1 MDAKGSNA
9 LVCLS
14 PEQGSLVPVSPFP
27 VAELEAE
34 EPDDFTRLLWLF
46 YQLGFVAFLLLAL
59 ARRLRLQL
67 VELRLLANYW
77 RTMHQRAVRREQQ
90 LKEQLQHL
98 RGQLRELRRRF
109 FGKKS
114 ETSSSINTPP
124 HNDDDKN
131 QGKGKKRSRGQQP
144 GSQGH
149 GRRNHDHLPTTDEPC
164 TLPTDQQCCA
174 GCGQPFVEI
183 SGTADG
189 DILEIEVRAYRR
201 RYRRQRYRCH

>member
-14 PEQGSLVPVSPFP
+14 PEQGSLVPVSLFP
-27 VAELEAE
+27 VAELDAE
-34 EPDDFTRLLWLF
+34 EPDDFTQLLWLF

-59 ARRLRLQL
+59 VRRLRLQL

-77 RTMHQRAVRREQQ
+77 RAMHQRAVRREQQ

-98 RGQLRELRRRF
+98 QGQLREMRRRF

-114 ETSSSINTPP
+114 ETSSSINTPS
-124 HNDDDKN
+124 HNNDDDKS
-131 QGKGKKRSRGQQP
+131 KGKKRSRGQQP
-144 GSQGH
+144 GSKGH

-164 TLPTDQQCCA
+164 TLPKDQQCCA

-189 DILEIEVRAYRR
+189 DILEIEVRAHRR
-201 RYRRQRYRCH
+201 RYRRQRYRCS